1 MEKRGSSEPPGLPPG
16 DRRSPRGDGG
26 APKIRIKAPTG
37 PSLVRYGPK
46 RQKQLASNLIQILPD
61 NVANQIAAGEVVQR
75 PASMVKELMENAVD
89 AGARSVSVV
98 VRDGGKSLV
107 QIIDDGSG
115 MAAPDAVLCFAR
127 HATSKIR
134 KSGDLFALQTFGFRG
149 EALASIASVAE
160 VELRTRR
167 AEDEVGT
174 LVTIAGGTEAD
185 ARTESVSCPQG
196 TQITVRNLF
205 FNTPA
210 RRKFLKADTT
220 ETKQV
225 IAEFQRVALC
235 HPELAF
241 TLVADDKTLFSLA
254 PGGLRQRIA
263 AIVGRKTG
271 DKLLDVE
278 VDTPIVRIGGYVGL
292 PATARKSGTE
302 QFFFVNGRYFR
313 SPYLQKAVV
322 SGYSKL
328 LPYGYTPS
336 YFIYID
342 VDPARI
348 DVNIHPQKTEIKFE
362 DEQAMWQMLASAV
375 GRSLGKHNVVP
386 MLDFENPVP
395 GLEIPVYPSH
405 QTRESSSRMPAPP
418 PVSVRDDYNPFR
430 SYDRQEWDTPSPAA
444 SSRASAIGV
453 PKKAFDDPEQA
464 PFTEMIPPSLTIPGP
479 SADGGG
485 NSMSSLL
492 PGEETYSDYE
502 SSFTELFESGV
513 QKEPGEPEQGALPL
527 PPDGGRTA
535 GAGIPRCLV
544 FGGGK
549 YIVTT
554 TADGVVIIDRA
565 RAKLR
570 VTYEEFLRRMEN
582 DFSVVG
588 QRDLFPETVELS
600 PADHF
605 LLMEHTAELAAM
617 GFDLRDMG
625 GATVV
630 VYGLPVEMGP
640 KITPAEA
647 VEGLLTQIKE
657 EGTSLRD
664 NHRERLA
671 AAMARSCCAALFV
684 SDGRS
689 AAAVTAVEAD
699 ALVRQ
704 LFACDEPNLT
714 PDGRPVMTV
723 VSAAEAGKRLKR

>member
-1 MEKRGSSEPPGLPPG
+1 M
-16 DRRSPRGDGG
+16 
-26 APKIRIKAPTG
+26 
-37 PSLVRYGPK
+37 
-46 RQKQLASNLIQILPD
+46 ASNLIRILPD
-61 NVANQIAAGEVVQR
+61 TVANQIAAGEVVQR

-89 AGARSVSVV
+89 AGARSVSVI

-107 QIIDDGSG
+107 QVIDDGCG
-115 MAAPDAVLCFAR
+115 MAAADASLCFAR

-185 ARTESVSCPQG
+185 ARTESVSCPKG
-196 TQITVRNLF
+196 TQISVRNLF

-225 IAEFQRVALC
+225 ITEFQRVALC

-263 AIVGRKTG
+263 AMMGRKTG

-278 VDTPIVRIGGYVGL
+278 VDTPIVKIGGYIGL
-292 PATARKSGTE
+292 PATAKKSGSE
-302 QFFFVNGRYFR
+302 QYFFVNGRYFR
-313 SPYLQKAVV
+313 SAYLQKAVV
-322 SGYSKL
+322 SGYNKL

-342 VDPARI
+342 VEPARI

-362 DEQAMWQMLASAV
+362 DEQALWQMLASAV

-386 MLDFENPVP
+386 MLDFENPTP
-395 GLEIPVYPSH
+395 GLEIPVY
-405 QTRESSSRMPAPP
+405 SSTKASGARRDMPAPP
-418 PVSVRDDYNPFR
+418 PVSVRDNYNPFKT
-430 SYDRQEWDTPSPAA
+430 YDRQEWDAPSSSAA
-444 SSRASAIGV
+444 SYAV
-453 PKKAFDDPEQA
+453 PKRPKAFDDPEQA

-479 SADGGG
+479 SVAGGIPA
-485 NSMSSLL
+485 SLL

-502 SSFTELFESGV
+502 SPLAEAEQQVLPVAVPPVSGS
-513 QKEPGEPEQGALPL
+513 P
-527 PPDGGRTA
+527 TA
-535 GAGIPRCLV
+535 AATRSLV

-630 VYGLPVEMGP
+630 VYGLPVEMGASV
-640 KITPAEA
+640 TPAAA
-647 VEGLLTQIKE
+647 VEGLLAQIKE

-671 AAMARSCCAALFV
+671 AAMARSCCAALFAGSGGGATASV
-684 SDGRS
+684 S
-689 AAAVTAVEAD
+689 AVEAD
-699 ALVRQ
+699 ALVRE
-704 LFACDEPNLT
+704 LFACDEPNYT

-723 VSAAEAGKRLKR
+723 VSAVEAEKRLKR

>member
-1 MEKRGSSEPPGLPPG
+1 M
-16 DRRSPRGDGG
+16 
-26 APKIRIKAPTG
+26 T
-37 PSLVRYGPK
+37 
-46 RQKQLASNLIQILPD
+46 SNLIDILPD

-107 QIIDDGSG
+107 QVIDDGSG
-115 MAAPDAVLCFAR
+115 MAPKDAVVCFAR

-134 KSGDLFALQTFGFRG
+134 TSGDLFALRTFGFRG

-167 AEDEVGT
+167 EADEVGT

-185 ARTESVSCPQG
+185 ARTERVSCPQG

-220 ETKQV
+220 ETKQ
-225 IAEFQRVALC
+225 IITEFQRVALC

-241 TLVADDKTLFSLA
+241 TLVADDKTLFSLP

-263 AIVGRKTG
+263 AIAGRKTG

-278 VDTPIVRIGGYVGL
+278 VDTPIVRIGGYIGL
-292 PATARKSGTE
+292 PATAKKSGTE

-313 SPYLQKAVV
+313 SAYLQKAVV
-322 SGYSKL
+322 SGYNKL

-336 YFIYID
+336 YFIYIQ

-362 DEQAMWQMLASAV
+362 DEQALWQMLASAV

-395 GLEIPVYPSH
+395 GLEIPVYAPPAAAGG
-405 QTRESSSRMPAPP
+405 TKEMPPPP
-418 PVSVRDDYNPFR
+418 PVSVREDYNPFK
-430 SYDRQEWDTPSPAA
+430 SYDRREWDTPAA
-444 SSRASAIGV
+444 SVSAYAAPV
-453 PKKAFDDPEQA
+453 RPKAFDDPEQA
-464 PFTEMIPPSLTIPGP
+464 PFTEMIPPELTIPDP
-479 SADGGG
+479 SVSGGIPASLPPG
-485 NSMSSLL
+485 SLL

-502 SSFTELFESGV
+502 SPSSAA
-513 QKEPGEPEQGALPL
+513 EQGVLSL
-527 PPDGGRTA
+527 SGGTEGVS
-535 GAGIPRCLV
+535 GADAHAEGKRSVV

-549 YIVTT
+549 YIATA
-554 TADGVVIIDRA
+554 TADGLVVIDRA

-570 VTYEEFLRRMEN
+570 VTYEEFQRRMEN
-582 DFSVVG
+582 DFSVAG
-588 QRDLFPETVELS
+588 QRDLFPQTVELS

-605 LLMEHTAELAAM
+605 LLMEHTSELAAM

-625 GATVV
+625 GSTVV
-630 VYGLPVEMGP
+630 VYGLPVEMGERA
-640 KITPAEA
+640 TPAGA
-647 VEGLLTQIKE
+647 VEELLRQIRE
-657 EGTSLRD
+657 EGASLRD

-671 AAMARSCCAALFV
+671 AAMARSCCASLFAGNNGGG
-684 SDGRS
+684 S
-689 AAAVTAVEAD
+689 VTTVEAD

-704 LFACDEPNLT
+704 LFACEEPNYT

-723 VSAAEAGKRLKR
+723 VSVAETEKRLKR

>member
-1 MEKRGSSEPPGLPPG
+1 M
-16 DRRSPRGDGG
+16 
-26 APKIRIKAPTG
+26 A
-37 PSLVRYGPK
+37 
-46 RQKQLASNLIQILPD
+46 QNLIRILPD

-98 VRDGGKSLV
+98 VRDGGKSMV
-107 QIIDDGSG
+107 QVIDDGCG
-115 MAAPDAVLCFAR
+115 MAAQDASLCFAR

-167 AEDEVGT
+167 GEDEVGT

-225 IAEFQRVALC
+225 ITEFQRVALC

-263 AIVGRKTG
+263 AMMGRKTG

-278 VDTPIVRIGGYVGL
+278 VDTPIVKIGGYIGL
-292 PATARKSGTE
+292 PATAKKSGGE
-302 QFFFVNGRYFR
+302 QYFFVNGRYFR
-313 SPYLQKAVV
+313 SAYLQKAVV

-405 QTRESSSRMPAPP
+405 GDRKSMPSPP
-418 PVSVRDDYNPFR
+418 PVSVRDNYNPFR
-430 SYDRQEWDTPSPAA
+430 SYDRQEWDTPSSAA
-444 SSRASAIGV
+444 SAYAAPRR
-453 PKKAFDDPEQA
+453 PKAFDDPEQA
-464 PFTEMIPPSLTIPGP
+464 PFTEMIPPSLTIPDPGTP
-479 SADGGG
+479 MAG
-485 NSMSSLL
+485 NASLL

-502 SSFTELFESGV
+502 SPLVEA
-513 QKEPGEPEQGALPL
+513 EQQVLPVVV
-527 PPDGGRTA
+527 PAQNA
-535 GAGIPRCLV
+535 GAAAVGNAAARSLA

-588 QRDLFPETVELS
+588 QRDLFPETVELA

-605 LLMEHTAELAAM
+605 LLMEHTSELAAM

-625 GATVV
+625 GSTVV
-630 VYGLPVEMGP
+630 VYGLPVEMG
-640 KITPAEA
+640 TAVAPAAA
-647 VEGLLTQIKE
+647 VEALLAQIKE

-671 AAMARSCCAALFV
+671 AAMARSCCAALFAGNNSGGASSSNV
-684 SDGRS
+684 S
-689 AAAVTAVEAD
+689 AVEAD

-704 LFACDEPNLT
+704 LFACDEPNYT

-723 VSAAEAGKRLKR
+723 ISAVEAEKRLKR

>member
-1 MEKRGSSEPPGLPPG
+1 MS
-16 DRRSPRGDGG
+16 
-26 APKIRIKAPTG
+26 A
-37 PSLVRYGPK
+37 
-46 RQKQLASNLIQILPD
+46 NLIQILPD

-89 AGARSVSVV
+89 AGASSVSVV
-98 VRDGGKSLV
+98 VRGGGKSLV
-107 QIIDDGSG
+107 QVIDDGSG
-115 MAAPDAVLCFAR
+115 MASQDAVLCFAR

-134 KSGDLFALQTFGFRG
+134 KSGDIFALRTFGFRG

-174 LVTIAGGTEAD
+174 LVTIAGGTGAD
-185 ARTESVSCPQG
+185 AKTESVSCPQG

-235 HPELAF
+235 HPEIAF
-241 TLVADDKTLFSLA
+241 TLVADDKTLFNLA

-271 DKLLDVE
+271 DKLLDVD
-278 VDTPIVRIGGYVGL
+278 VDTPIVRIGGYIGL
-292 PATARKSGTE
+292 PATAKKSGTE

-313 SPYLQKAVV
+313 SAYLQKAVV

-336 YFIYID
+336 YFIYIQ

-375 GRSLGKHNVVP
+375 ARSLGKHNVVP

-395 GLEIPVYPSH
+395 GLEIPVYTGSG
-405 QTRESSSRMPAPP
+405 TSGGAKEMPAPP
-418 PVSVRDDYNPFR
+418 PVSVRDNYNPFR
-430 SYDRQEWDTPSPAA
+430 SYDRKEWDAPSPA
-444 SSRASAIGV
+444 SRAVSGR
-453 PKKAFDDPEQA
+453 PKAFDDPEQA
-464 PFTEMIPPSLTIPGP
+464 PFTEMIPPSLTIPDFGSRSSGP
-479 SADGGG
+479 
-485 NSMSSLL
+485 SSLL
-492 PGEETYSDYE
+492 PGEESYSDYE
-502 SSFTELFESGV
+502 SAV
-513 QKEPGEPEQGALPL
+513 GEAGQAVLPL
-527 PPDGGRTA
+527 DPVPAAAPNGGGGTRS
-535 GAGIPRCLV
+535 LV

-570 VTYEEFLRRMEN
+570 ITYEEFLKRVEN

-600 PADHF
+600 PSDHF
-605 LLMEHTAELAAM
+605 LLMEHTSELAAM

-625 GATVV
+625 GSTVV
-630 VYGLPVEMGP
+630 VYGLPVEMGSD
-640 KITPAEA
+640 ITPAGA
-647 VEGLLTQIKE
+647 VEELLAQIKE
-657 EGTSLRD
+657 EGASLRD

-671 AAMARSCCAALFV
+671 AAMARSCCAALFAGGGKNGATTSV
-684 SDGRS
+684 S
-689 AAAVTAVEAD
+689 AVEAD

-704 LFACDEPNLT
+704 LFACEEPNYT

-723 VSAAEAGKRLKR
+723 VSAAEAAKRLKK

>member
-1 MEKRGSSEPPGLPPG
+1 M
-16 DRRSPRGDGG
+16 
-26 APKIRIKAPTG
+26 AT
-37 PSLVRYGPK
+37 
-46 RQKQLASNLIQILPD
+46 NLIRILPD
-61 NVANQIAAGEVVQR
+61 TVANQIAAGEVVQR

-107 QIIDDGSG
+107 QVIDDGCG
-115 MAAPDAVLCFAR
+115 MAAGDASLCFAR

-225 IAEFQRVALC
+225 ITEFQRVALC

-263 AIVGRKTG
+263 AIMGRKTG

-278 VDTPIVRIGGYVGL
+278 VDTPIVKIGGYIGL
-292 PATARKSGTE
+292 PATAKKSGSE
-302 QFFFVNGRYFR
+302 QYFFVNGRYFR
-313 SPYLQKAVV
+313 SAYLQKAVV
-322 SGYSKL
+322 SGYNKL

-336 YFIYID
+336 YFVYID

-386 MLDFENPVP
+386 MLDFENPTP
-395 GLEIPVYPSH
+395 GLEIPVY
-405 QTRESSSRMPAPP
+405 SSSKASGAQTNMPAPP
-418 PVSVRDDYNPFR
+418 PVSVTDNYNPFKT
-430 SYDRQEWDTPSPAA
+430 YDRQEWDTPS
-444 SSRASAIGV
+444 ASAATSYAA
-453 PKKAFDDPEQA
+453 PRRPKAFDDPEQA

-479 SADGGG
+479 GASPATPAI
-485 NSMSSLL
+485 SLL

-502 SSFTELFESGV
+502 SPS
-513 QKEPGEPEQGALPL
+513 
-527 PPDGGRTA
+527 
-535 GAGIPRCLV
+535 
-544 FGGGK
+544 
-549 YIVTT
+549 
-554 TADGVVIIDRA
+554 
-565 RAKLR
+565 
-570 VTYEEFLRRMEN
+570 
-582 DFSVVG
+582 
-588 QRDLFPETVELS
+588 
-600 PADHF
+600 
-605 LLMEHTAELAAM
+605 
-617 GFDLRDMG
+617 
-625 GATVV
+625 
-630 VYGLPVEMGP
+630 
-640 KITPAEA
+640 
-647 VEGLLTQIKE
+647 
-657 EGTSLRD
+657 
-664 NHRERLA
+664 
-671 AAMARSCCAALFV
+671 
-684 SDGRS
+684 
-689 AAAVTAVEAD
+689 
-699 ALVRQ
+699 
-704 LFACDEPNLT
+704 
-714 PDGRPVMTV
+714 
-723 VSAAEAGKRLKR
+723 

>member
-1 MEKRGSSEPPGLPPG
+1 MSG
-16 DRRSPRGDGG
+16 
-26 APKIRIKAPTG
+26 
-37 PSLVRYGPK
+37 
-46 RQKQLASNLIQILPD
+46 NLIQILPD

-89 AGARSVSVV
+89 AGARAVSVV
-98 VRDGGKSLV
+98 VRGGGKTLV
-107 QIIDDGSG
+107 QVIDDGCG
-115 MAAPDAVLCFAR
+115 MAAADAVVCFAR

-134 KSGDLFALQTFGFRG
+134 RSGDLFALQTFGFRG

-174 LVTIAGGTEAD
+174 LVAIAGGTDAD

-235 HPELAF
+235 HPDLAF
-241 TLVADDKTLFSLA
+241 TLVADDKTLFNLA

-263 AIVGRKTG
+263 AVMGRKTG
-271 DKLLDVE
+271 DKLLDIE
-278 VDTPIVRIGGYVGL
+278 VDTPIVKIGGYIGL
-292 PATARKSGTE
+292 PATARKSGSE

-313 SPYLQKAVV
+313 SAYLQKAVIG
-322 SGYSKL
+322 GYNKL
-328 LPYGYTPS
+328 LPFGYTPS

-362 DEQAMWQMLASAV
+362 DEQALWQMLSSAV
-375 GRSLGKHNVVP
+375 ARSMGKHNVVP

-395 GLEIPVYPSH
+395 GLEIPVYGGAGSPA
-405 QTRESSSRMPAPP
+405 RAKEMPAPP

-430 SYDRQEWDTPSPAA
+430 SYDRQEWDSPAPSVA
-444 SSRASAIGV
+444 AGFGGRA
-453 PKKAFDDPEQA
+453 KAFDDPEQA
-464 PFTEMIPPSLTIPGP
+464 PFTEMIPPSLTIPDFANPAPSGP
-479 SADGGG
+479 V
-485 NSMSSLL
+485 SLL

-502 SSFTELFESGV
+502 SAADSGSV
-513 QKEPGEPEQGALPL
+513 PEPAQTALPFAG
-527 PPDGGRTA
+527 PGTA
-535 GAGIPRCLV
+535 GVPAGTPRSLA

-554 TADGVVIIDRA
+554 TADGAVIIDRA
-565 RAKLR
+565 RAACR
-570 VTYEEFLRRMEN
+570 VAYEEFLRRLEN
-582 DFSVVG
+582 DLPAAG
-588 QRDLFPETVELS
+588 QRELFPQTVELS

-605 LLMEHTAELAAM
+605 LLMEHAPELAAM

-625 GATVV
+625 GSTVV
-630 VYGLPVEMGP
+630 VYALPVEMGERT
-640 KITPAEA
+640 TPAQA
-647 VEGLLTQIKE
+647 VEELLAQIRE
-657 EGTSLRD
+657 EGASLRD

-671 AAMARSCCAALFV
+671 AALARSCSAAL
-684 SDGRS
+684 SAGG
-689 AAAVTAVEAD
+689 AAAITPVEAD
-699 ALVRQ
+699 ALVRR
-704 LFACDEPNLT
+704 LFACDEPDYT

-723 VSAAEAGKRLKR
+723 VSAVEAEKRLKK

>member
-1 MEKRGSSEPPGLPPG
+1 M
-16 DRRSPRGDGG
+16 
-26 APKIRIKAPTG
+26 AT
-37 PSLVRYGPK
+37 
-46 RQKQLASNLIQILPD
+46 NLIQILPD

-107 QIIDDGSG
+107 QVIDDGSG
-115 MAAPDAVLCFAR
+115 MAARDAVLCFAR

-225 IAEFQRVALC
+225 ITEFQRVALC

-405 QTRESSSRMPAPP
+405 QTRESSNRMPAPP

-430 SYDRQEWDTPSPAA
+430 SYDRQEWDTPSVSA
-444 SSRASAIGV
+444 SSFSSATGV

-464 PFTEMIPPSLTIPGP
+464 PFTEMIPPSLTIPAP
-479 SADGGG
+479 SADGGTFVEKG
-485 NSMSSLL
+485 SLL

-502 SSFTELFESGV
+502 SSFTELIESGV
-513 QKEPGEPEQGALPL
+513 QNEPGEPEQGELPL
-527 PPDGGRTA
+527 PQNGGRTA
-535 GAGIPRCLV
+535 GTSTPRSLV

-554 TADGVVIIDRA
+554 TADGVVIVDRA

-640 KITPAEA
+640 KITPVEA
-647 VEGLLTQIKE
+647 VEGLLTQIRE

-684 SDGRS
+684 SDGS
-689 AAAVTAVEAD
+689 AAAPVTAVEAD

-704 LFACDEPNLT
+704 LFACDEPNFT